1 MADTRFANRLERW
14 RHSLQAVLL
23 ILLLPGL
30 SACQTG
36 RPSAGPAWDPS
47 QTAASEARSAE
58 DFQVVDCLLPGKVKK
73 LGSRVVYQT
82 PRRPVRATAIDCE
95 IRGGE
100 YVAYDRANYQTALQV
115 WLPQAE
121 AGDPRAQ
128 TYVGEIY
135 EKGLGTSPDYQKAA
149 RWYREAAEQGYTR
162 AQINLAYLYE
172 QGRGV
177 MQDSS
182 AAARWYARAGVE
194 SPFVQKRPAPEVNE
208 LQAEIERLEKQS
220 ERLRE
225 QFEEAKRKLQEKL
238 GSEAEVKRL
247 RDRVAALEK
256 SLRRAEKKLSGTGE
270 ELPSQVPADISFG
283 RYYALVIGNNAYRH
297 LPDLKTA
304 VGDAREVAKILETRY
319 DFRTKLLTDASR
331 YEILSALNQFRE
343 NLSERDNFI
352 LYFAGHGELDEANLR
367 GHWLP
372 VDAEPENPANWISN
386 IDVTDLLNTMSARH
400 VLVVADSCYSG
411 VMTRSAIAGPASR
424 QGTALEEW
432 LRTLTSK
439 RSRTVLTSGGLKP
452 VLDVGGGEHS
462 LFARHFLDTLKT
474 NRRLLE
480 GQRLHRE
487 ITPLVSQAARHLGV
501 EQAPEYA
508 PIHFAGHEGGDFLF
522 VPVSRAAYID
532 FAVAAAAY

>member
-1 MADTRFANRLERW
+1 MTDSQLVNRMERW
-14 RHSLQAVLL
+14 RRRLRAILL
-23 ILLLPGL
+23 IFLLPGL

-36 RPSAGPAWDPS
+36 LPSAGPAWDPS
-47 QTAASEARSAE
+47 QAAASKARSAE
-58 DFQVVDCLLPGKVKK
+58 DFQVVDCLLPGRIKK

-82 PRRPVRATAIDCE
+82 PRRPVKTTAIDCE

-100 YVAYDRANYQTALQV
+100 YVAYDRADYETALQV

-121 AGDPRAQ
+121 GGDPKAQ
-128 TYVGEIY
+128 AYVGEIY

-149 RWYREAAEQGYTR
+149 EWYRKAAEQGYTR
-162 AQINLAYLYE
+162 AQINLAHLYE

-177 MQDSS
+177 AQDSS
-182 AAARWYARAGVE
+182 EAARWYARAGVE
-194 SPFVQKRPAPEVNE
+194 SPLAQKRPAPEVNE
-208 LQAEIERLEKQS
+208 LRAEIERLEKQS

-225 QFEEAKRKLQEKL
+225 QLEEAQRKLQEEP
-238 GSEAEVKRL
+238 GSDAEVKRL
-247 RDRVAALEK
+247 REQVAALEE
-256 SLRRAEKKLSGTGE
+256 SLQRTEKKLSGTE
-270 ELPSQVPADISFG
+270 EEPPQQVPAGISLG

-297 LPDLKTA
+297 LTDLKTA
-304 VGDAREVAKILETRY
+304 VGDAREVAEILETRY
-319 DFRTKLLTDASR
+319 GFRTRLLTDANR

-372 VDAEPENPANWISN
+372 VDAESDNPANWISN
-386 IDVTDLLNTMSARH
+386 IDVTDMLNTMSARH

-411 VMTRSAIAGPASR
+411 VMTRSAIAGPPSR

-462 LFARHFLDTLKT
+462 LFARHFLDTLHK
-474 NRRLLE
+474 NRNLLE
-480 GQRLHRE
+480 GQRLHRQL
-487 ITPLVSQAARHLGV
+487 TPLVSQAARHLGV
-501 EQAPEYA
+501 EQQPEYA

-522 VPVSRAAYID
+522 VPVAQAVYLN
-532 FAVAAAAY
+532 FAVAAAAR